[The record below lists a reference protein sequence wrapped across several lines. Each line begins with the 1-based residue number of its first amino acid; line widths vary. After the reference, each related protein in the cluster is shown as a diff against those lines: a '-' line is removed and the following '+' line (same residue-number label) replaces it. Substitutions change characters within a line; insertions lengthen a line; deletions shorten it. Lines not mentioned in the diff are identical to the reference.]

1 MAPFK
6 FEEDIKSVLEKRTIP
21 PSKMAWEEL
30 EKALDKTSKPIQ
42 KKSFW
47 WIGIAASVVGILWI
61 SISIFDN
68 DKVIIEPIVV
78 EAPNDKIEI
87 PRKIIPI
94 QKEEKIEQVA
104 TIDKPNNSVN
114 KELVALE
121 TSSKKVKK
129 ETAPE
134 IELHQNQE
142 FEKEILITNVDVV
155 PSENISEE
163 EKQLQE
169 VAAQV
174 AVLEKENATDAEIDL
189 LLKNAQHKIADQKFK
204 ESGMSVSAYALLFEV
219 EEELDPSFKEKV
231 FNILSENYH
240 SVKNAVAQRND

>member
-21 PSKMAWEEL
+21 PSKMAWDEL
-30 EKALDKTSKPIQ
+30 EKTLDKSSESTKKKPY
-42 KKSFW
+42 W

-61 SISIFDN
+61 SISIFNTDV
-68 DKVIIEPIVV
+68 VIVEPTVV

-87 PRKIIPI
+87 PREIILT
-94 QKEEKIEQVA
+94 QKEEKTEQV
-104 TIDKPNNSVN
+104 IPIEKSNNSVN
-114 KELVALE
+114 NELVAVE
-121 TSSKKVKK
+121 TPTKKVKK
-129 ETAPE
+129 ETFPE
-134 IELHQNQE
+134 IENDQNQE
-142 FEKEILITNVDVV
+142 LEKEILIVTIDVE
-155 PSENISEE
+155 PSKNMSEE

-174 AVLEKENATDAEIDL
+174 AVLEKENATDTEIDL